1 MSNIYDILTS
11 DNGGFSNTI
20 TKCINYLEQH
30 IPGYASRSSWLAYF
44 NDIASTSREELIDD
58 FSNLRVTPA
67 TTTVVLTTFL
77 TILVASKL
85 LGGTP
90 PPKDTKKPKKK
101 TKSKAQIANAQIQT
115 ILDNVEETY
124 VAQIDDYIENFGQL
138 SKDKKENTYNYIQ
151 EMLLKE
157 LLKLDGIDIAG
168 NEVLRDNRKK
178 VIRFIQEHQSRLDQ
192 FKKDNQT
199 S

>member
-1 MSNIYDILTS
+1 MSNFYDILTT
-11 DNGGFSNTI
+11 DNGGFSNTLS
-20 TKCINYLEQH
+20 KCIEYLEEH
-30 IPGYASRSSWLAYF
+30 IPGHGSGSSWLSYF
-44 NDIASTSREELIDD
+44 NDIASTSRHELLDD

-77 TILVASKL
+77 AALIAGKL
-85 LGGTP
+85 LAGSP
-90 PPKDTKKPKKK
+90 APKEVKKPKKK
-101 TKSKAQIANAQIQT
+101 KSKAQIANGQIQT

-124 VAQIDDYIENFGQL
+124 VAQIDDYIENYSQL
-138 SKDKKENTYNYIQ
+138 SSEKRDNTYNYIQ

-157 LLKLDGIDIAG
+157 LLKLDGIDIA
-168 NEVLRDNRKK
+168 NNDVLRDNRKK

-192 FKKDNQT
+192 FKKDNQA